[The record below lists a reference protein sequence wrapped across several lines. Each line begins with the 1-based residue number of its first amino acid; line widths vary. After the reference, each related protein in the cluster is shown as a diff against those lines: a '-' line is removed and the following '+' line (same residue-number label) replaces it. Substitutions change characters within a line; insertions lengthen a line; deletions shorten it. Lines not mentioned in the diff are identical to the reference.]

1 MYLDQMHYSVHLCD
15 KFHASPECACDLSSP
30 LPAQLVVLENINA
43 HLKEKL
49 LESQRECVVSKVN
62 IF

>member
-15 KFHASPECACDLSSP
+15 KFHASPECASDLSLPLPPP
-30 LPAQLVVLENINA
+30 LPAKLVVLENINA

-49 LESQRECVVSKVN
+49 LESQR
-62 IF
+62 